1 MLESIKTLES
11 LAYRLESLGYKDYI
25 TFDLGITPSVN
36 YYTGIIFRGFV
47 EGSGNVVLSGGR
59 YDNLIKSGKK
69 DFKAIGF
76 SINVD
81 ELVSILPMNLELKT
95 KFKIIFN
102 KEKEIEAIKESMKLR
117 SEGYVVEVIPSTEEK
132 EIRIVREEYY
142 GG

>member
-1 MLESIKTLES
+1 
-11 LAYRLESLGYKDYI
+11 
-25 TFDLGITPSVN
+25 
-36 YYTGIIFRGFV
+36 
-47 EGSGNVVLSGGR
+47 
-59 YDNLIKSGKK
+59 
-69 DFKAIGF
+69 
-76 SINVD
+76 
-81 ELVSILPMNLELKT
+81 MNLELKT